1 MLQLQEPRMSRNVK
15 EFCLVSVVFFLPFI
29 FLGPAEADPVARTES
44 ICNLGMIKGEG
55 QKSCRVPI
63 PADCSVAN
71 FPGYDEPWVDVSKAG
86 RTSCQIDSQQTDW
99 KTQIIGT
106 CGECTSDQCSGRFS
120 VMFNCTHNIPPASPN
135 QPAR

>member
-1 MLQLQEPRMSRNVK
+1 MSIFGKVLCRVGIGVI
-15 EFCLVSVVFFLPFI
+15 LSFI
-29 FLGPAEADPVARTES
+29 FLGSAGADPVARTES
-44 ICNLGMIKGEG
+44 ICNLGMVKGEV

-71 FPGYDEPWVDVSKAG
+71 YPGYEEPWVDVSKAG
-86 RTSCQIDSQQTDW
+86 RTSCQIDTQQTDW
-99 KTQIIGT
+99 KTKIIGT
-106 CGECTSDQCSGRFS
+106 CGACTSDQCSGRFS

>member
-1 MLQLQEPRMSRNVK
+1 MLQLQESKMSLFAK
-15 EFCLVSVVFFLPFI
+15 EFGVAS
-29 FLGPAEADPVARTES
+29 LGLLMLIIIGGSAGADPVARTES
-44 ICNLGMIKGEG
+44 ICNLGMVKGEG

-71 FPGYDEPWVDVSKAG
+71 YPGYEEPWVDVSKAG
-86 RTSCQIDSQQTDW
+86 RTSCQIDTQQTDW
-99 KTQIIGT
+99 KTKIIGT
-106 CGECTSDQCSGRFS
+106 CGACTSDQCSGRFS